1 LALAWLVLPL
11 ISQMASPMKP
21 RRQATKMDPYSTS
34 EIWRQRIISE
44 GQSVYQWEAKYGPL
58 RSHYANVPKLKVVEV
73 GVPLLVSS
81 VSMSS
86 VSRVH
91 PSCAT
96 LCRRPARWLTRTTRQ
111 AEGFVKAPKA
121 EERLDELCSSW
132 LDDREQTVLNPPIPQ
147 ERMPVPETSMQ
158 EIGWSGR
165 NLEVYASSRCLH
177 SVPPLTS
184 TQVRNTQVPA

>member
-1 LALAWLVLPL
+1 MALAWLVLPL

-58 RSHYANVPKLKVVEV
+58 RSHYANVPKLKVVE
-73 GVPLLVSS
+73 
-81 VSMSS
+81 
-86 VSRVH
+86 
-91 PSCAT
+91 
-96 LCRRPARWLTRTTRQ
+96 

-165 NLEVYASSRCLH
+165 NLEVFGTHRFRHKSS
-177 SVPPLTS
+177 SWE
-184 TQVRNTQVPA
+184 